1 MKPEDIYAGILK
13 STRKAPIAVQRRAMA
28 LITWDHVDADARV
41 TMIQGLCR
49 LENLDEKIDEE
60 LGTLTDAKAVVAW
73 LSRPGRPPEAVEAL
87 LAKEKRVSVLEA
99 LAENPEFAADA
110 LARIAVISRQE
121 KVLKNVLEHR
131 SVTAATKVAAAESLI
146 DVISRRHNKKGP
158 ILRDIGK
165 VLGVLNSDD
174 VEGVIVRVNT
184 KAADFVWAEMLRSE
198 GRTISETIATRSLR
212 RWYDV
217 IDNVDLEWL
226 TEQTH
231 LHWLNTKWEMM
242 HITLDELPVAARCR
256 GMQDSELAGPTA
268 EALKVVLRALPQS
281 TQNYQRYQHAIEES
295 IRLLTDPTV
304 FAGIAA
310 NCTTFEHVLDAAKEI
325 AAADGT
331 FSSDAV
337 DVAKHPMASPEIYW
351 MVASKDDRVA
361 SCEVI
366 IELALEDRV
375 AYAAD
380 CLLYALENGHDV
392 NNEDNIRKLCEVNR
406 EFFYAMRDRLVAS
419 ESSRSARFLDDILMR
434 ARKLSADDRLDLR
447 VSSLAEML
455 TLRTGA
461 AGSRQG
467 ALQALTEIL
476 GDEDEARW
484 QTFETLVSN
493 DDRSLRLRDAI
504 EISQML

>member
-1 MKPEDIYAGILK
+1 MKPEDIYAGIL
-13 STRKAPIAVQRRAMA
+13 SATRNAPIAVQRRAMA
-28 LITWDHVDADARV
+28 LITWDHVDAAARV

-60 LGTLTDAKAVVAW
+60 LGTLTDAKAVAAW
-73 LSRPGRPPEAVEAL
+73 LSRPGRPPESVEAL

-131 SVTAATKVAAAESLI
+131 SVTAATKVAAAETLI
-146 DVISRRHNKKGP
+146 DVISRRHNKEGL

-184 KAADFVWAEMLRSE
+184 KAADLVWAEMLRSE

-217 IDNVDLEWL
+217 VDNVDLEWL
-226 TEQTH
+226 TERTH
-231 LHWLNTKWEMM
+231 LITYDPKWEMM
-242 HITLDELPVAARCR
+242 GVTLRELPVAARCR

-268 EALKVVLRALPQS
+268 EALKVVLRALPSGFSQYRDS
-281 TQNYQRYQHAIEES
+281 IEES

-304 FAGIAA
+304 FAGVAA
-310 NCTTFEHVLDAAKEI
+310 NCTRFEHVLDAAKEI

-351 MVASKDDRVA
+351 MVAGKDDRVA

-434 ARKLSADDRLDLR
+434 ARHLTADDRLDLR

-461 AGSRQG
+461 VGSRQG
-467 ALQALTEIL
+467 ALRALTEIL